1 MPATNPTL
9 TPDEALAVLLEGAE
23 RAALDRPLR
32 PNSDKSRRELL
43 RKEQHPIAAVVGC
56 SDSRVPMEYAF
67 DVGYGDLFAIRT
79 AGHTLG
85 ETVIG
90 SIEFAVEVLKVPLVM
105 VLGHTSCGAVDAAKT
120 TFDSGDTPP
129 GNIAALVERILPSVV
144 QAREDATTPGLS
156 GAVEAH
162 TRRPV
167 KILRDLSHVL
177 YRAEKAGKVKIVGAV
192 YSLDT
197 GTVKLVD
204 PID

>member
-1 MPATNPTL
+1 MPTTNPTL

-90 SIEFAVEVLKVPLVM
+90 SIEFAVEVLQVPLVM
-105 VLGHTSCGAVDAAKT
+105 VLGHTSCGAVDAAKA
-120 TFDSGDTPP
+120 TFDSGDTPQETSP
-129 GNIAALVERILPSVV
+129 LSSNAFSLPWFRPAKTQPPLDSAEPLRLTPAAP
-144 QAREDATTPGLS
+144 
-156 GAVEAH
+156 
-162 TRRPV
+162 
-167 KILRDLSHVL
+167 
-177 YRAEKAGKVKIVGAV
+177 
-192 YSLDT
+192 
-197 GTVKLVD
+197 
-204 PID
+204 